1 MNQHIEKQKQFSE
14 KYARQR
20 TAADE
25 ENRLIQENKQARQQ
39 NCQLGRDRLA
49 SYERPG
55 VLLVQPDGSRI
66 RATEEQ
72 RQEQIKLSQDII
84 TEFCTD

>member
-1 MNQHIEKQKQFSE
+1 MNERVEKQKEFAE

-20 TAADE
+20 TAADAEKKLIE
-25 ENRLIQENKQARQQ
+25 EDKQARQQ

-72 RQEQIKLSQDII
+72 RQEQIKQSQDII
-84 TEFCTD
+84 AEFCTQ